1 LGNRIDMDKEKIID
15 IVKNHKNTSNKELI
29 ECMDFLS
36 QDFEKTKDLLVKL
49 TYHLDNTEKN
59 YNKLLEE
66 YQKRISN
73 A

>member
-1 LGNRIDMDKEKIID
+1 
-15 IVKNHKNTSNKELI
+15 
-29 ECMDFLS
+29 MDFLS

>member
-1 LGNRIDMDKEKIID
+1 MEKEKLIEII
-15 IVKNHKNTSNKELI
+15 KNYKNLSNKDLI
-29 ECMDFLS
+29 DGMTFLG

-49 TYHLDNTEKN
+49 TYHLDNTEQN